1 MYNEFD
7 LPIPYD
13 LITFSNSTSP
23 LRTIPQNMTRPLPD
37 PPIEPSSESPAK
49 LKADQHRRDMRNL
62 LSSSNIIE
70 SEFDGLHQRAALVQ
84 RNLASRLKALTAER
98 EVLLGTMF
106 QRPRVAGVDVVMVTV
121 ASHTKKLLGVSCS
134 RSDVLIQTCFCNTDM
149 LQDNLSYHIVRRLWT
164 LREPQFGDGDVVRE
178 EVGHFLTANLF
189 VQLDRAMVNRVE
201 VVKREARREENG
213 LTIKQ
218 AIAFRA
224 LEERVVEM
232 WNAEWRAACF
242 GHESERRQRF

>member
-1 MYNEFD
+1 
-7 LPIPYD
+7 
-13 LITFSNSTSP
+13 
-23 LRTIPQNMTRPLPD
+23 MTRPLPD

-121 ASHTKKLLGVSCS
+121 ASHTKKLLG
-134 RSDVLIQTCFCNTDM
+134 
-149 LQDNLSYHIVRRLWT
+149 DNLSYHIVRRLWT